1 MIGVCEDPAQM
12 GRTYIE
18 ALRQGFQSDLLTVV
32 LLDILYYETKTT
44 G

>member
-12 GRTYIE
+12 GRAHIE